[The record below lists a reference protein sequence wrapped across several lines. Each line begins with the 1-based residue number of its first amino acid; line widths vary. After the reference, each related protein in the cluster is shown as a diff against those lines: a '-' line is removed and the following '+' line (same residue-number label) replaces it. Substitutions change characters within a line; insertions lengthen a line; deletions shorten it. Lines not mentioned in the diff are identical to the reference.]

1 MPPRHYSCLEEA
13 AGKRCGGGDL
23 QRNASCVAFGRYIF
37 LISVM
42 SSKTRCCCKNLLLP
56 DGRRRMVAVWAICAS
71 RLCVGSPHSQVN
83 GTAGGPPF
91 GNGREIGR
99 ASCRERV

>member
-71 RLCVGSPHSQVN
+71 RLCVGFPHSPSL
-83 GTAGGPPF
+83 T
-91 GNGREIGR
+91 
-99 ASCRERV
+99 ERQGAPRLETGEHDGA